1 MYFNNYDSISF
12 QRVEA
17 MLFAVDEINRD
28 KKLLP
33 GVKLGVSI
41 MDTCSRDTYALEQVG
56 CWVLVGWLGVRS
68 SSHTGNKQQLWRGHN
83 S

>member
-1 MYFNNYDSISF
+1 MRAFCIEADGFDFVINNCDLISL

-33 GVKLGVSI
+33 GVKLGASI
-41 MDTCSRDTYALEQVG
+41 MDTCSRDTYALEQVCYWALAG
-56 CWVLVGWLGVRS
+56 
-68 SSHTGNKQQLWRGHN
+68 
-83 S
+83 